1 MKKLKKKIIPVLFA
15 LAVCCFAMA
24 GCKSGFDPIKKG
36 FTATVYYEANGG
48 VFEGTNGRTERVFR
62 YKPDS
67 IIIEPGNDKS
77 GAQVPLPTRS
87 GHHVSGWYKAETDEN
102 GAPVKN
108 GDEFVLAS
116 EEWDFASDRAGG
128 EGSVIYLVA
137 GWSKNYKFTVDVG
150 DAARAAGVD
159 NIVNDKYSKAGP
171 VSIPGIEPEWEGHT
185 FYYYEDAEHNR
196 LTATDWENL
205 IISDENPDITVYVKW
220 LDGVW
225 KIVNDKDGL
234 TNMISANYWIDDD
247 IDFGTYQNGVLKS
260 KGKFSGV
267 QNFSGKFE
275 GNGHVIKNFV
285 YETSVMGK
293 TAVAG
298 VFTFRSGGY
307 VRNVKF
313 QNCEANITLKVN
325 NDFVIGFLGDGSRI
339 SDLTLFTDL
348 VFNGCTLTVIK
359 TMEAVSVSPALGE
372 GTGYYGVF
380 GKIKDGESFS
390 IDDADRDITVTVTTN

>member
-24 GCKSGFDPIKKG
+24 GCKSGFDPIKEG

-77 GAQVPLPTRS
+77 GAQMPLPTRS
-87 GHHVSGWYKAETDEN
+87 GHHVSGWYRAVVNEAGE
-102 GAPVKN
+102 PVKEN
-108 GDEFVLAS
+108 EQFVLET
-116 EEWDFASDRAGG
+116 EEWNFASDKTGE

-150 DAARAAGVD
+150 EEARAAGVE
-159 NIVNDKYSKAGP
+159 NIVNDKYSTAGP
-171 VSIPGIEPEWEGHT
+171 VSIPGIEPEWSGHT

-225 KIVNDKDGL
+225 KIVSDKEGL
-234 TNMISANYWIDDD
+234 TNMISGNYWLDDD
-247 IDFGTYQNGVLKS
+247 IDFGTYKNGVLTG
-260 KGKFSGV
+260 KGKFGGV

-275 GNGHVIKNFV
+275 GNGHTIKNFIC
-285 YETSVMGK
+285 EKSLRG
-293 TAVAG
+293 TASSAG
-298 VFTFRSGGY
+298 VFTFSGNGY
-307 VRNVKF
+307 IRNVKF
-313 QNCEANITLKVN
+313 ENCETIVTLKGNRDYV
-325 NDFVIGFLGDGSRI
+325 VGFFGDGSKI
-339 SDLTLFTDL
+339 NDLSLFTDL
-348 VFNGCTLTVIK
+348 QFANCSLVINRE
-359 TMEAVSVSPALGE
+359 MDAVSKIPAVGE
-372 GTGYYGVF
+372 GTDYYGLF
-380 GKIKDGESFS
+380 GSIKSGASFS
-390 IDDADRDITVTVTTN
+390 IDRAKVDLIVVIN